1 MRELTEAQIKT
12 VEQAIDAQCG
22 NTILGN
28 ELLDHTCCAIEA
40 YMEGGHSFEL
50 ALNISLSTFGKNE
63 MKKVSKQVKRTRR
76 YYQLKK
82 QPLGW
87 ITPMMAIGLLFIVV
101 NVGAKDRPDR
111 KPTDKDFRV
120 SSAFGQRKDPFDKK
134 TKMHLGVDIVTPT
147 GTSIV
152 ATADG
157 VVEKVVNDPDGYG
170 IMVTLKHD
178 EGYQTIY
185 AQLLEAKVKVGD
197 KVEKGQQIALS
208 GNSGRSTAPH
218 LHYEVIHNGKRV
230 DPSQYFGEE
239 K

>member
-1 MRELTEAQIKT
+1 MRELTETQIKN
-12 VEQAIDAQCG
+12 VEQAIAAQCG

-40 YMEGGHSFEL
+40 YMEEGHSFDL
-50 ALNISLSTFGKNE
+50 AMSIAISTFGTNE

-87 ITPMMAIGLLFIVV
+87 ITPIMAIGLLFIVV

-111 KPTDKDFRV
+111 KPTIDDFRI
-120 SSAFGQRKDPFDKK
+120 SSGFGMRRDPIFDVQ
-134 TKMHLGVDIVTPT
+134 KMHIGIDIVTPT
-147 GTSIV
+147 GTAIV
-152 ATADG
+152 ATANG
-157 VVEKVVNDPDGYG
+157 VVEEVIYEMNGYG
-170 IMVTLKHD
+170 NMVKLKHE
-178 EGYQTIY
+178 EGYQTVY
-185 AQLLEAKVKVGD
+185 AQLSEAKVKVGD
-197 KVEKGQQIALS
+197 KVEKGQVIALS

-230 DPSQYFGEE
+230 DPSRYFGEA

>member
-12 VEQAIDAQCG
+12 VEQAIAAQCG
-22 NTILGN
+22 KTVLGN

-40 YMEGGHSFEL
+40 YMEEGHSFDF
-50 ALNISLSTFGKNE
+50 AMSIAISTFGTNE

-134 TKMHLGVDIVTPT
+134 TKMHLGIDIVTPT
-147 GTSIV
+147 GTAIV
-152 ATADG
+152 ATAEG
-157 VVEKVVNDPDGYG
+157 MVEKVINDPDGYG
-170 IMVTLKHD
+170 IMVTLKHH
-178 EGYQTIY
+178 EGYQTVY
-185 AQLLEAKVKVGD
+185 AQLSEAKVKVGD
-197 KVEKGQQIALS
+197 SVKKGQLIALS
-208 GNSGRSTAPH
+208 GSSGRSTAPH

-230 DPSQYFGEE
+230 DPSQYFGEA

>member
-12 VEQAIDAQCG
+12 VEQAIAAQCG

-28 ELLDHTCCAIEA
+28 ELLDHTCCVIEA
-40 YMEGGHSFEL
+40 YMEEGHSFEL

-63 MKKVSKQVKRTRR
+63 MKKVSKQVKRTHR
-76 YYQLKK
+76 YHQLKK

-111 KPTDKDFRV
+111 KPTVEDFRI
-120 SSAFGQRKDPFDKK
+120 SSGFGMRRDPISEVQR
-134 TKMHLGVDIVTPT
+134 MHVGIDIVTPT
-147 GTSIV
+147 GTPIV
-152 ATADG
+152 ATANG
-157 VVEKVVNDPDGYG
+157 VVEEIIYEMNGYG
-170 IMVTLKHD
+170 HMVKLKHE

-185 AQLLEAKVKVGD
+185 AQLSEAKVKVGD
-197 KVEKGQQIALS
+197 KVEKGQLIALS

-230 DPSQYFGEE
+230 DPSLYFGEA